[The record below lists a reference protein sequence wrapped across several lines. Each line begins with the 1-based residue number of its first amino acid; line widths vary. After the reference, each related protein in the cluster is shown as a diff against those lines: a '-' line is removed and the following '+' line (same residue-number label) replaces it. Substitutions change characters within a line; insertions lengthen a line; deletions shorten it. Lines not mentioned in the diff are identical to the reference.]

1 MSTDQ
6 DVRAA
11 FHTLADHAPSEID
24 LDALTVRS
32 RPTKPQL
39 RPMLAVCGAVA
50 AVIAA
55 VAGVALV
62 LTPHRHSTPPAAAPP
77 GIPLHR
83 TFTLPGYSTEFT
95 TVTAEYQDVD
105 LSGPAF
111 AVGGTVRV
119 YGPGAFNP
127 ATIQHGTP
135 VDVNGHRGYYG
146 KLGHLE
152 PGLLVSGTV
161 VAWPYAADAWALVT
175 LKIPSGPA
183 RLTDEVKVAE
193 AVRIGPAALKVPFR
207 LGYLPSGLAPTAA
220 QTEPRSPVNEGV
232 ITFNDDK
239 LTVTVNRQGL
249 DDAVPHCSGN
259 DAVAVTVRGHHGC
272 FRDDNGV
279 GDGRRLQL
287 EIPGGW
293 LTVQVPR
300 SHTYSDAV
308 LKRIA
313 ASATFAELDQPGTWF
328 DADTALPH

>member
-32 RPTKPQL
+32 RPAKWQL
-39 RPMLAVCGAVA
+39 RPTLAVCGAVA

-62 LTPHRHSTPPAAAPP
+62 LTPHRHSTPPMAPP
-77 GIPLHR
+77 AVPLR
-83 TFTLPGYSTEFT
+83 IGFTVPGYPVALT
-95 TVTAEYQDVD
+95 TVNAKYQE
-105 LSGPAF
+105 
-111 AVGGTVRV
+111 VGFDGETVRV
-119 YGPGAFNP
+119 YAAGAFNP
-127 ATIQHGTP
+127 ATMQGGKR
-135 VDVNGHRGYYG
+135 VNVNGHAGYFG
-146 KLGHLE
+146 RLRVPE
-152 PGLLVSGTV
+152 PGLMPDLRVL
-161 VAWPYAADAWALVT
+161 AWPYAPDAWALVAGWEPNSSDT
-175 LKIPSGPA
+175 QQLADS
-183 RLTDEVKVAE
+183 LTVAK
-193 AVRIGPAALKVPFR
+193 ALRVGGSTPLKVPFR
-207 LGYLPSGLAPTAA
+207 LGYLPAGLSPTSAGA
-220 QTEPRSPVNEGV
+220 TPESPVNEGV

-259 DAVAVTVRGHHGC
+259 GAVAVTVRGHHGC

-313 ASATFAELDQPGTWF
+313 ASATFATLDQPATWF
-328 DADTALPH
+328 DADSAVPH